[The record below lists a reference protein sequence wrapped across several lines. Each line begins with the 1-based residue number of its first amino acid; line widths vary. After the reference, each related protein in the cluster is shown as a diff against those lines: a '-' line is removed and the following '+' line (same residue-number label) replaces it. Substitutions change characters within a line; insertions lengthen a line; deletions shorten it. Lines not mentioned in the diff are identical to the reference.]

1 MFQFSRSTILMER
14 TAPSSNKF
22 IIFKDTFIL
31 WRNQSQK
38 LKNRIKLKNRGN
50 LNKTVL
56 ETESRTGE
64 IIFDLFK
71 KLKMS

>member
-1 MFQFSRSTILMER
+1 MER